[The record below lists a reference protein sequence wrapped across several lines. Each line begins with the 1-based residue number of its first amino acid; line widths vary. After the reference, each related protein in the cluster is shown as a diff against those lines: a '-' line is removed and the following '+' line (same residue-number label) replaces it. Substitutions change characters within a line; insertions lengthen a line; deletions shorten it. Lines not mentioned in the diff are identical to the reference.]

1 MAKTTVITAENTF
14 PKKSPNKERA
24 NSQIQQFLTRHCIE
38 IKLGQAMG
46 WLVLVTLAFLAVMA
60 GATPLR
66 DSVDVQLVRSDENEL
81 EAWVTWGDEGM
92 GVQINAKSNRLSIQ
106 SNRGE
111 ILIYGEKIDGSGT
124 FYSAQGQ
131 SFFATETTDRD
142 GTLTK
147 TEYAVPSSME
157 AEAKEAFK
165 QKKIQRML
173 GSLDQSGAR
182 QSSEGAIRELV
193 QRPEIKILEETARIL
208 GERGVIGAENDGAL
222 LFYMT
227 VMNMLRG
234 REGHS
239 SRRSADRETQSFKRR
254 HRSLDTESE
263 GERRVV
269 DNQEEVLCLPAIS
282 LSPSV
287 KSSNVPD
294 CTEVTK
300 TTLSTGGFWWVTT
313 DTRTYT
319 TTICPTPTPTLSN
332 QDSEVLCLPAISP
345 SPSVKSSNVPDC
357 TEVTKTTLSTG
368 GILWW
373 VTTDTRTY
381 TTSICPTPT
390 PTLSNQD
397 SEVSCQEV
405 TYTYTICP
413 TPTASLKP
421 SVLSNPCI
429 TNTPPKTSVVPCP
442 SPPPTD
448 YDPPSNDTADYYPY
462 STDRCAIPIPEGVHC
477 CREENQVLCEDCHHN
492 YECKRGLCPLV
503 EDCVGMCG
511 RLCSC

>member
-1 MAKTTVITAENTF
+1 
-14 PKKSPNKERA
+14 
-24 NSQIQQFLTRHCIE
+24 
-38 IKLGQAMG
+38 MG

-60 GATPLR
+60 GGTPLR
-66 DSVDVQLVRSDENEL
+66 DSVDVQLVRSAENEL

-92 GVQINAKSNRLSIQ
+92 GIQINAKSNRLSIQ

-124 FYSAQGQ
+124 FYSAQGH
-131 SFFATETTDRD
+131 SFFATETPVSD

-157 AEAKEAFK
+157 SEAKEAFK

-173 GSLDQSGAR
+173 GSFDQNGAR

-234 REGHS
+234 REGHT
-239 SRRSADRETQSFKRR
+239 SRRSAERETQSFKRR

-269 DNQEEVLCLPAIS
+269 EEVNNQE
-282 LSPSV
+282 
-287 KSSNVPD
+287 K
-294 CTEVTK
+294 
-300 TTLSTGGFWWVTT
+300 
-313 DTRTYT
+313 
-319 TTICPTPTPTLSN
+319 
-332 QDSEVLCLPAISP
+332 VLCLPAISP

-368 GILWW
+368 GFLWW

-405 TYTYTICP
+405 TKTILSTDGILWWVTTHTRTYTYTICP
-413 TPTASLKP
+413 TPTASPKP
-421 SVLSNPCI
+421 SVLSSPCI
-429 TNTPPKTSVVPCP
+429 ANTPPKTSVVPCP

-462 STDRCAIPIPEGVHC
+462 STHRCAIPIPEGVHR
-477 CREENQVLCEDCHHN
+477 CREDNQEIFLCEDCHHN

-511 RLCSC
+511 RLCTCWSWLCGDCCFKTGCYQHDLKCGRRFLSLACIIPIGFHCDGY

>member
-1 MAKTTVITAENTF
+1 M
-14 PKKSPNKERA
+14 
-24 NSQIQQFLTRHCIE
+24 
-38 IKLGQAMG
+38 
-46 WLVLVTLAFLAVMA
+46 
-60 GATPLR
+60 
-66 DSVDVQLVRSDENEL
+66 
-81 EAWVTWGDEGM
+81 
-92 GVQINAKSNRLSIQ
+92 
-106 SNRGE
+106 
-111 ILIYGEKIDGSGT
+111 
-124 FYSAQGQ
+124 
-131 SFFATETTDRD
+131 
-142 GTLTK
+142 
-147 TEYAVPSSME
+147 
-157 AEAKEAFK
+157 
-165 QKKIQRML
+165 
-173 GSLDQSGAR
+173 
-182 QSSEGAIRELV
+182 
-193 QRPEIKILEETARIL
+193 
-208 GERGVIGAENDGAL
+208 
-222 LFYMT
+222 
-227 VMNMLRG
+227 
-234 REGHS
+234 
-239 SRRSADRETQSFKRR
+239 
-254 HRSLDTESE
+254 
-263 GERRVV
+263 
-269 DNQEEVLCLPAIS
+269 
-282 LSPSV
+282 
-287 KSSNVPD
+287 
-294 CTEVTK
+294 
-300 TTLSTGGFWWVTT
+300 
-313 DTRTYT
+313 
-319 TTICPTPTPTLSN
+319 
-332 QDSEVLCLPAISP
+332 CLPAISP

-429 TNTPPKTSVVPCP
+429 TNTPAKTSVVPCP

-511 RLCSC
+511 RLCSCWSWLCGDCCFTTGCYQHDLKCGKKFWSFACIIPIGFDCDGY

>member
-1 MAKTTVITAENTF
+1 
-14 PKKSPNKERA
+14 
-24 NSQIQQFLTRHCIE
+24 
-38 IKLGQAMG
+38 MG

-60 GATPLR
+60 GGTPLR
-66 DSVDVQLVRSDENEL
+66 DSVDVQLVRSAENEL

-92 GVQINAKSNRLSIQ
+92 GIQINAKSNRLSIQ

-124 FYSAQGQ
+124 FYSAQGH
-131 SFFATETTDRD
+131 SFFATETPVSD

-157 AEAKEAFK
+157 SEAKEAFK

-173 GSLDQSGAR
+173 GSFDQNGAR

-234 REGHS
+234 REGHT
-239 SRRSADRETQSFKRR
+239 SRRSAERETQSFKRR
-254 HRSLDTESE
+254 HRALDTERE
-263 GERRVV
+263 K
-269 DNQEEVLCLPAIS
+269 DNNQEKVLCLPTVS
-282 LSPSV
+282 PSPSV
-287 KSSNVPD
+287 TSDDVPD

-300 TTLSTGGFWWVTT
+300 TIVSTRGSTH
-313 DTRTYT
+313 TRTYT
-319 TTICPTPTPTLSN
+319 
-332 QDSEVLCLPAISP
+332 
-345 SPSVKSSNVPDC
+345 
-357 TEVTKTTLSTG
+357 
-368 GILWW
+368 
-373 VTTDTRTY
+373 Y
-381 TTSICPTPT
+381 T
-390 PTLSNQD
+390 
-397 SEVSCQEV
+397 V
-405 TYTYTICP
+405 CP
-413 TPTASLKP
+413 TPTASPKP
-421 SVLSNPCI
+421 SVLSSPCI
-429 TNTPPKTSVVPCP
+429 ANTPPKTSVVPCP

-462 STDRCAIPIPEGVHC
+462 STHRCAIPIPEGVHH
-477 CREENQVLCEDCHHN
+477 CREDNQEIFLCEDCHHN

-511 RLCSC
+511 RLCTCWSWLCGDCCFKTGCYQHDLKCGRRFLSLACIIPIGFHCDGY